1 MSPIR
6 AVISLTC
13 CLLLAACW
21 GGANIG
27 GTLSGLPSGATVTLQ
42 NNGGDNLT
50 LNANGSFWFV
60 NTVAAGKAYAVT
72 VLTQPA
78 GATCAVTNG
87 TGTADDNETDVSSVV
102 VTCSVTATVTGTVSG
117 LASGANVT
125 LNNGAAVLVV
135 TSNGSFAF
143 PGVVAAGTSYNVTV
157 GGQPNGQACTVTG
170 GSGTIVTGTPTAVVV
185 TCI

>member
-6 AVISLTC
+6 AITSLTC

-27 GTLSGLPSGATVTLQ
+27 GTLSGLPNGTSVTLQ

-50 LNANGSFWFV
+50 LSANGSFWFV
-60 NTVAAGKAYAVT
+60 NTVSAGKAYAVT
-72 VLTQPA
+72 VLTQPT

-87 TGTADDNETDVSSVV
+87 TGTV
-102 VTCSVTATVTGTVSG
+102 
-117 LASGANVT
+117 
-125 LNNGAAVLVV
+125 
-135 TSNGSFAF
+135 
-143 PGVVAAGTSYNVTV
+143 
-157 GGQPNGQACTVTG
+157 
-170 GSGTIVTGTPTAVVV
+170 VTGTPAAIAV